1 MEDPVRHGTYRGETR
16 RKIVLIMA
24 MCLVSVALVFLCV
37 VFGDT
42 DFSLSVVLQTIF
54 DRDSVDSGTESII
67 WNTRIPQALTALIA
81 GAALGI
87 AGVEMQTVLDN
98 PLAEP
103 YTLGVSMAAAFGA
116 SIVIAFGIGASALG
130 SSAVMVSA
138 FAFAMIACGVIFLVS
153 RSRRTD
159 RTVIIL
165 TGVAMLFLFQA
176 LVNMVQSLS
185 SSEVSSSISFWMFG
199 SVGRT
204 EMPDILL
211 MTVILLLVGLLFA
224 MNSWKLTALKLGD
237 SKVSSMGIDV
247 KALRRNTIIAVSV
260 LTAVVVSFT
269 GTIGFIGLVG
279 PHIARRLVGED
290 QRFVLPASALC
301 GALFLLAAHLVCN
314 ITEVTSILP
323 IGVVT
328 SLVGVPFFLY
338 MIYRGRRLAA

>member
-1 MEDPVRHGTYRGETR
+1 MEGPVRHGTYRGETR
-16 RKIVLIMA
+16 QKIAIIVV
-24 MCLVSVALVFLCV
+24 MCLVAVVLLFLCV

-87 AGVEMQTVLDN
+87 AGTEMQTVLDN

-116 SIVIAFGIGASALG
+116 SLVIAFGVGTSILG
-130 SSAVMVSA
+130 SSAVMICA
-138 FAFAMIACGVIFLVS
+138 FAFAMVACGVIFLIS
-153 RSRRTD
+153 GSRRTD

-199 SVGRT
+199 SVGGLG
-204 EMPDILL
+204 MQDILL
-211 MTVILLLVGLLFA
+211 MTVVLLLVGLLFA
-224 MNSWKLTALKLGD
+224 TNSWKLTALKLGD

-290 QRFVLPASALC
+290 QRFLLPASALC

-338 MIYRGRRLAA
+338 MIRRGRRIGS

>member
-1 MEDPVRHGTYRGETR
+1 MEGPVRHETYRGETR
-16 RKIVLIMA
+16 RKIVVIAA
-24 MCLVSVALVFLCV
+24 MCLVMLALVFLCV

-42 DFSLSVVLQTIF
+42 DYRLSEVLQTII
-54 DRDSVDSGTESII
+54 DRESVNSGMASII
-67 WNTRIPQALTALIA
+67 WNTRIPQALTELIA

-116 SIVIAFGIGASALG
+116 SLVISFGIGTSVLG

-138 FAFAMIACGVIFLVS
+138 FVFAMVACAVIFLVS

-204 EMPDILL
+204 DMTDILL
-211 MTVILLLVGLLFA
+211 MMVVMLLVCVLFA
-224 MNSWKLTALKLGD
+224 LNAWKLTALKLGD
-237 SKVSSMGIDV
+237 SKASSMCIDV
-247 KALRRNTIIAVSV
+247 RALRRNTIIAVSV

-290 QRFVLPASALC
+290 QRFLLPASALC

-314 ITEVTSILP
+314 MAEVTSVLP

-338 MIYRGRRLAA
+338 MIYRGRRVAA